1 VESIVAD
8 SDTYIAEEAVLTQP
22 PLVSIVIPAYNERE
36 TVALV
41 VERVYYTMWS
51 LMYPFEIIVVDD
63 GSLDGTFEAASILGT
78 RVIRNQ
84 INMGKGLALRR
95 GFEAAQGDIVVS
107 IDADGS
113 HNPEE
118 LDRFIYPLLS
128 ENDGI
133 EAVIGSRF
141 AESRFPE
148 GLTFSHWFGNR
159 LVNAFFF
166 FLSGRYY
173 SDTQCGYRAFRRDLL
188 TNLRPVA
195 NGFGIESEMLMLM
208 RRNVGVAEVPVK
220 CPRRLGGKS
229 SFNIVSDGMR
239 ILLSLFRA
247 AH

>member
-1 VESIVAD
+1 VELIEAHSNTSIA
-8 SDTYIAEEAVLTQP
+8 EAVLTQP

-36 TVALV
+36 TVASV
-41 VERVYYTMWS
+41 VERVYYTMCS

-63 GSLDGTFEAASILGT
+63 GSLDATFEAASILGT

-141 AESRFPE
+141 AGPHLPE
-148 GLTFSHWFGNR
+148 GLTFSHRLGNR
-159 LVNAFFF
+159 LVNALFF

-188 TNLRPVA
+188 TKLRPVA
-195 NGFGIESEMLMLM
+195 NRFDIESEMLMLM
-208 RRNVGVAEVPVK
+208 QRYVGVAVVPINSS
-220 CPRRLGGKS
+220 RRLGGKS
-229 SFNIVSDGMR
+229 SLNIVSDGIR
-239 ILLSLFRA
+239 ILLSLLRVA
-247 AH
+247 P